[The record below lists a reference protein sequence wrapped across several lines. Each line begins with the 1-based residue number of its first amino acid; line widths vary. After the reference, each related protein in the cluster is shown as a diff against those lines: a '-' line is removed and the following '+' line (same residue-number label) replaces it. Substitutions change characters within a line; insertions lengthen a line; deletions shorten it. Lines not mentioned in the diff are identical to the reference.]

1 MTRIAETA
9 RVRRFAAAVSR
20 LNKSELDKRI
30 APPKDEAYHAVYS
43 ELEKLRI
50 KLIEND
56 SLRADSDERTQQ
68 MIASVTHDLKTYV
81 AVISGYAESIQDG
94 IGKDDYPELIR
105 EKCASMNDMILKI
118 IADARSKSA
127 DLKSRL
133 QLISFREYVVP
144 VLKRAIAPAREKGI
158 LVKINRIPNVRIVV
172 SPDDFTSVVENLLS
186 NATKFTPKGGKITI
200 RFRTSSKYLFMKV
213 SDSGTGI
220 SPEDADHIFER
231 YYTADK
237 SRAIGSGTGIG
248 LSHAKDVMQAHGGD
262 VIYVKTRKPGAV
274 FLAYLP
280 KYSRLK
286 EALTA
291 DERKLTANV
300 LQLIGFPFVTVFRF
314 FYTFYLAAK
323 VAKSNRIAD
332 KNRRFAKK
340 ADKKALASPSEQ
352 TSE

>member
-1 MTRIAETA
+1 M
-9 RVRRFAAAVSR
+9 
-20 LNKSELDKRI
+20 
-30 APPKDEAYHAVYS
+30 
-43 ELEKLRI
+43 
-50 KLIEND
+50 
-56 SLRADSDERTQQ
+56 
-68 MIASVTHDLKTYV
+68 
-81 AVISGYAESIQDG
+81 
-94 IGKDDYPELIR
+94 
-105 EKCASMNDMILKI
+105 
-118 IADARSKSA
+118 
-127 DLKSRL
+127 
-133 QLISFREYVVP
+133 
-144 VLKRAIAPAREKGI
+144 
-158 LVKINRIPNVRIVV
+158 RIVV

>member
-81 AVISGYAESIQDG
+81 ALISGYAESIQDG

-105 EKCASMNDMILKI
+105 EKCAAMNDMILKI

-133 QLISFREYVVP
+133 QLVSFREYV
-144 VLKRAIAPAREKGI
+144 EKGI
-158 LVKINRIPNVRIVV
+158 LVKVNRIPNVRIVV

-200 RFRTSSKYLFMKV
+200 RFQTSSKYLFMKV

-286 EALTA
+286 ETLTA
-291 DERKLTANV
+291 DERKLAANV

>member
-81 AVISGYAESIQDG
+81 ALISGYAESIQDG

-133 QLISFREYVVP
+133 QLVSFREYVVP
-144 VLKRAIAPAREKGI
+144 VLKRAIAPPVKKGY
-158 LVKINRIPNVRIVV
+158 
-172 SPDDFTSVVENLLS
+172 LS
-186 NATKFTPKGGKITI
+186 K
-200 RFRTSSKYLFMKV
+200 
-213 SDSGTGI
+213 
-220 SPEDADHIFER
+220 
-231 YYTADK
+231 
-237 SRAIGSGTGIG
+237 
-248 LSHAKDVMQAHGGD
+248 
-262 VIYVKTRKPGAV
+262 
-274 FLAYLP
+274 
-280 KYSRLK
+280 
-286 EALTA
+286 
-291 DERKLTANV
+291 
-300 LQLIGFPFVTVFRF
+300 
-314 FYTFYLAAK
+314 
-323 VAKSNRIAD
+323 
-332 KNRRFAKK
+332 
-340 ADKKALASPSEQ
+340 
-352 TSE
+352 